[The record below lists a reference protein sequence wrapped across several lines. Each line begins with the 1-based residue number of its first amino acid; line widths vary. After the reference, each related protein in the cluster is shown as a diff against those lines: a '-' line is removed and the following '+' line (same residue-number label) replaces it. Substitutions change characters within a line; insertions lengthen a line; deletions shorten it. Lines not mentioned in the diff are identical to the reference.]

1 MAGNYRFAMDQK
13 DIGRFLVTTIE
24 SAIQDRLI
32 DKEMRMQHKEQCAER
47 LAAEDESSDND
58 KEVRYADQAVLANL
72 DWGIDALEEAI
83 NTSNMET
90 KVARLNH
97 AEKMLHVC
105 AMLNSSQKTAGV
117 PNSYLSAWAHLNLS
131 YLWKLRN
138 NIQKSVLHILEMFSV
153 DPFFA
158 RIDFA
163 PDMWKSLFLPHMSS
177 IVGWYSESRHKLVM
191 ELIPDSAD
199 LSFTAD
205 FDQLFRESLVFSMRP
220 DQLEKTQKLEQLYGE
235 SLDENTKLYARYYK
249 DCMNMDLP
257 TNKKVVPML
266 PIAEPPMTPLH
277 EVSRLIP
284 DYVQFGPIFPI
295 SAGFSPK
302 TKSKDE
308 AREASRL
315 SISSSSPQ
323 IVEDALWDQN
333 TVAEEN
339 EDVLE
344 YDPYVNSL
352 ARIHKLPSPKLRM
365 KVDYTSPRAQP
376 SRMKNQPL
384 SPRSFSPIES
394 PKTPSPRIPSP
405 RPNTL
410 SNKESPTLLR
420 LLSCRTDSS
429 STASLPIS
437 PDLYND
443 STLTFIDS
451 DGERVAVS
459 LISIKAEDQI
469 SRRKNLSI
477 NRHMNLDSPHKSLP
491 SSDQITPRTR
501 PPKDFVCPITSQAFS
516 DPVTLETG
524 QTYERKAIQ
533 EWLERGNTTCP
544 ITRQTLS
551 ATVLPKTNYV
561 LKRLITSWNEQN
573 PEVAKDW
580 SCSNTPKSSYTLPS
594 SNESSLKSTLSGS
607 YHLPVHTHM
616 GDHYNDKSRRFRRT
630 NVTTSPTSV
639 ISQAAVEIIINE
651 LKPHIACICNSVDL
665 QQCEAAVLEIARI
678 WIESKA
684 DAGIHPYLSEPTV
697 ANGFVE
703 VLSASP
709 NREVLRKTIFI
720 LSELICANESVGD
733 SLTSVDTDLDCLTT
747 LLKNGLGEASVLIYQ
762 LRPVYAQLFVYDLIP
777 SLVHLVLNRNE
788 CLDDFQLAMDPKDA
802 AIALIEQILIGGDEN
817 SRTVKAISVISGNM
831 LPHLVK
837 CLDGEEGRQSV
848 ISILLCCM
856 HADKSCKNLIATTI
870 ELSPVLELLHAG
882 NDGTKAVCIEFLSQL
897 VQLNRRLICNTILQK
912 IRDEGAFST
921 MHTLLVYLQMAPM
934 EQQPVIATLLV
945 QLDLLVEPRKMSI
958 YREEA
963 IETLIEALRR
973 KEFPSIQAMAL
984 DALVSLCGHL
994 TASGNSYTEAWLLKI
1009 AGFDQTSNSLI
1020 VSETEGLYE
1029 NELKDEA
1036 DEKATNLWEKR
1047 VAFVLSNYEKGSI
1060 FKALEECFK
1069 SNSLRMAKTCLV
1081 MATWLTYMIYK
1092 LPDSGV
1098 REVARTSLL
1107 DQFINILRFSKN
1119 FEEKVFATLAL
1130 KSFISDQGALE
1141 ELGVYAKSI
1150 YNVLRKLKRSSAV
1163 VTDILKALINLPS
1176 VNASELWSCVEI
1188 TEIDSSANGDVLC
1201 LLHKKSR
1208 VYSSH
1213 ADGTIKVWDAAKKT
1227 MRLLHE
1233 IRIHTK
1239 AVTCLCVAPSG
1250 EILFSGSLDK
1260 TIRVWEI
1267 TSEAIHSLEVHD
1279 VREPVYALAANSN
1292 VACFASHVTGMKVY
1306 TWSGVPRQVNMSRH
1320 VRSLALMGEKVYCG
1334 CNGYSIQEVDLL
1346 SFSVTTFYSGT
1357 RKFLGKQTI
1366 NSLYIHDGHL
1376 YTAGTSID
1384 GIAGRVFSLSNIAP
1398 IGSFTTNMDI
1408 QQLSINSD
1416 YIFTSTK
1423 CGIIEVWLKERVAR
1437 VASIKVGGG
1446 NAKVTSMVSDRHGEM
1461 LYAGSSDGKIQV
1473 WALD

>member
-277 EVSRLIP
+277 EAEYFVKFTTDCRGCLMGS
-284 DYVQFGPIFPI
+284 
-295 SAGFSPK
+295 
-302 TKSKDE
+302 
-308 AREASRL
+308 
-315 SISSSSPQ
+315 
-323 IVEDALWDQN
+323 
-333 TVAEEN
+333 AEEN